1 MRLEEIRDIVIASA
15 VLAFVFSY
23 EGISRIGDFI
33 SNLPL
38 AVFAVVTGFILH
50 ELAHRYFARRYG
62 AHAEFKMW
70 KEGLLLAIGIA
81 LLTNGAFVFAAPGAV
96 MIYPRSSL
104 WGHTTLTKRKMGI
117 IAIAGPVV
125 NIILASIFL
134 VINVYYPSQLF
145 KLGALVNI
153 WLALFNMLPIPPL
166 DGSKVFYWDKRIW
179 VASFVTILAMFLV
192 L

>member
-1 MRLEEIRDIVIASA
+1 MRFKEIRDIIIASA

-23 EGISRIGDFI
+23 EGITRINAFLF
-33 SNLPL
+33 NLPL

-50 ELAHRYFARRYG
+50 ELAHRFFARRYG
-62 AHAEFKMW
+62 AFAEFQMW
-70 KEGLLLAIGIA
+70 REGLLLAIGIT

-96 MIYPRSSL
+96 MIYPRSSM
-104 WGHTTLTKRKMGI
+104 WGHTLTKKKMGI
-117 IAIAGPVV
+117 IAIAGPIV
-125 NIILASIFL
+125 NIILASLFL
-134 VINVYYPSQLF
+134 AINLYNPSQLF

-166 DGSKVFYWDKRIW
+166 DGSKVFQWDKRIW
-179 VASFVTILAMFLV
+179 IASFITILAMFFV